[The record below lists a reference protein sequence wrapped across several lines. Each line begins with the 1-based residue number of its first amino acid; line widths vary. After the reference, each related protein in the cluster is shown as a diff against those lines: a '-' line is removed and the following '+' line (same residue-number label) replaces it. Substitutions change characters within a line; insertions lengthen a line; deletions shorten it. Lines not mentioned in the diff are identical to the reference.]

1 MTAALSRRWFERPAP
16 TVAPA
21 LLGRHLVRRL
31 PSGVVLRARIV
42 ETEAYEPDDPAS
54 HSFGGPT
61 PRTKA
66 MFGPAGHLYVYRI
79 YGLHFCLNVV
89 TGRPGHGG
97 AVLLRAAEPLEGL
110 AAMAGA
116 RGTDRPNQLC
126 RGPGR
131 LAQAFGLDLVADGAD
146 LLDGG
151 DLCLEPGTPV
161 PGDRIDVSAR
171 VGISVGVQAQWRF
184 FESGSRWVSAARRPS
199 RPAASARPSW

>member
-1 MTAALSRRWFERPAP
+1 MTAALSRRGFERPAP
-16 TVAPA
+16 TVAPS

-31 PSGVVLRARIV
+31 PNGVVLRARIV

-54 HSFGGPT
+54 HSFRGPT
-61 PRTKA
+61 PRTEA

-89 TGRPGHGG
+89 TGRSGHGG

-116 RGTDRPNQLC
+116 RGTDRPLQLC

-146 LLDGG
+146 LLDRG
-151 DLCLEPGTPV
+151 DLRLEPGTPV
-161 PGDRIDVSAR
+161 PGDRIEVSER
-171 VGISVGVQAQWRF
+171 VGISVGVQTRWRF
-184 FESGSRWVSAARRPS
+184 FESGSRWVSPVRRPS
-199 RPAASARPSW
+199 RPTASARPSW